1 MAQWPPPKYAPVSD
15 TSDIFV
21 LDLSK
26 DVPVF
31 AVEEAS
37 STSIRF
43 PTWYSGTL
51 KDLKYI
57 YNLTELNSSPKKIAY
72 G

>member
-1 MAQWPPPKYAPVSD
+1 MAPPKYAPVSD

-31 AVEEAS
+31 AVEEAC
-37 STSIRF
+37 SIRL
-43 PTWYSGTL
+43 PTWYGGTL
-51 KDLKYI
+51 KDLKYP
-57 YNLTELNSSPKKIAY
+57 N
-72 G
+72 

>member
-1 MAQWPPPKYAPVSD
+1 MVGIFWHFCLFLTDSVAVVDLIRNWAQSNCSCCSIIFDIVGVHALDRARHSD

-31 AVEEAS
+31 AVE
-37 STSIRF
+37 
-43 PTWYSGTL
+43 
-51 KDLKYI
+51 
-57 YNLTELNSSPKKIAY
+57 
-72 G
+72 